1 MERETLIRNSIISD
15 MSEGVMAVRFDGRIE
30 LANDAALAILE
41 KTEEELVGSSFVR
54 AFFGEEENDAFV
66 QSVLDAVYEKGRR
79 MESYVPYRTGRGEK
93 QLRIVSSCLRE
104 QEKMTGV
111 ILVISDVTEL
121 TEMRDAMKA
130 MDRSQALNHQLEM
143 RNRVLQ

>member
-93 QLRIVSSCLRE
+93 QLRSWSCATASCRRPSAAICPTISCGRSWTPPVVGSWAGRSGSS
-104 QEKMTGV
+104 
-111 ILVISDVTEL
+111 
-121 TEMRDAMKA
+121 
-130 MDRSQALNHQLEM
+130 RS
-143 RNRVLQ
+143 

>member
-54 AFFGEEENDAFV
+54 AFFGRRRTTPLSRAFWTPSTKREDGWRAMCLTAAEEVKN
-66 QSVLDAVYEKGRR
+66 SC
-79 MESYVPYRTGRGEK
+79 
-93 QLRIVSSCLRE
+93 VSSPPACVRRR
-104 QEKMTGV
+104 KWP
-111 ILVISDVTEL
+111 
-121 TEMRDAMKA
+121 A
-130 MDRSQALNHQLEM
+130 
-143 RNRVLQ
+143 

>member
-79 MESYVPYRTGRGEK
+79 INSIP
-93 QLRIVSSCLRE
+93 LRY
-104 QEKMTGV
+104 QT
-111 ILVISDVTEL
+111 TE
-121 TEMRDAMKA
+121 
-130 MDRSQALNHQLEM
+130 
-143 RNRVLQ
+143 